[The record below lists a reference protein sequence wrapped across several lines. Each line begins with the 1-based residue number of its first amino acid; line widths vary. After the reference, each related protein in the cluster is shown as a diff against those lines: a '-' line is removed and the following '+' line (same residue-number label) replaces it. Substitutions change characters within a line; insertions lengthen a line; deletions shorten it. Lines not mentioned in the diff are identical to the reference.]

1 MKKKIKDTNHWF
13 LFLQGHSLS
22 WAPSAGLYSTLTG
35 WVGAQVSRNTAVL
48 ALPVL
53 RAVAVV
59 VLLSVEAVC
68 AVLAGVGVA
77 VVMINL

>member
-1 MKKKIKDTNHWF
+1 M
-13 LFLQGHSLS
+13 
-22 WAPSAGLYSTLTG
+22 PGLYSTLTG
-35 WVGAQVSRNTAVL
+35 WVGALVARDAAVL

-59 VLLSVEAVC
+59 ILLGVEAVC

-77 VVMINL
+77 VIMINL